1 MIKDGERMTISY
13 YIEYEIIH
21 NQLGLLGEI
30 ASLMG
35 RLKINIE
42 TINGFHHNR
51 SGILITADDEKSVQ
65 SLASILQTMETIRL
79 IKVRKTELIDRLAV
93 RHGRYF
99 ADEDQQ
105 LGVYR
110 FTRDEIGILVDFLAQ
125 VFKAQEKSKLL
136 IGVRGL
142 PRVGKTESIVAACV
156 SANKQWVFVSST
168 LFKQTM
174 RESLY
179 AYEYSKENIFIID
192 GIASSIHASGKHL
205 QLVHEII
212 GRESI
217 LVVEHPDIFCQNT
230 KYKINDFDY
239 MIELRSSLDEDIAHH
254 GSGLQF
260 GEEHF
265 GTFDLK

>member
-1 MIKDGERMTISY
+1 MIKDGELMTINY
-13 YIEYEIIH
+13 YVEYEIVH
-21 NQLGLLGEI
+21 NQIGLLGEI

-35 RLKINIE
+35 YLKINIE

-51 SGILITADDEKSVQ
+51 SGILISANDEESVQ
-65 SLASILQTMETIRL
+65 VLASILQTMETIKL
-79 IKVRKTELIDRLAV
+79 IKIRKTELIDRLAV
-93 RHGRYF
+93 RHGRF
-99 ADEDQQ
+99 ILQDEQK

-110 FTRDEIGILVDFLAQ
+110 FTRDEIGILVDFLAE
-125 VFKAQEKSKLL
+125 VFKEPGKQKKL

-142 PRVGKTESIVAACV
+142 PRVGKTESVVAACV

-174 RESLY
+174 RDTLFGN
-179 AYEYSKENIFIID
+179 EYGKENIFIID
-192 GIASSIHASGKHL
+192 GIVSTIHASGKHL

-239 MIELRSSLDEDIAHH
+239 MIELRNSLDEDITHH

-260 GEEHF
+260 GEDNF
-265 GTFDLK
+265 GTFDLE